1 MNMKRVIVIISL
13 FCSLVAMLM
22 ASCTGANEQPA
33 STSAHAEWAYDAVVY
48 EMNVRQ
54 QSAEGSFA
62 AAEARLPFLKELGVD
77 IVWLMPIHPIGELGR
92 KGTLG
97 SYYAIRNYYEVNPEF
112 GTMEDF
118 ESFLAKA
125 HELDMRV
132 ILDYVANHTSPDAAW
147 VTEKPAE
154 WYVRDSTGKPI
165 VQYDWTDISKLNY
178 ECEEVHAAMYDVL
191 KFWIEKGVDGF
202 RCDVAGEVP
211 DAYWTKAWAEL
222 KKLNPDIYLLAEGEG
237 VNFHT
242 DGFDATYGW
251 KLLHIMNDIAKGDKT
266 TADLKAWIAEF
277 TSEYPRE
284 AFRLLFTS
292 NHDENSWS
300 GTEFERYGE
309 GAETFAAMTYVLPQ
323 AQPLIYTGQEV
334 GYDHRFA
341 FFEKDP
347 IPGWEPNRWTDFYK
361 KLNAMR
367 HSNVALASGER
378 GGELVYVEGAPESVL
393 AFSREVE
400 QNKVV
405 SLFNFSEEAASVV
418 VTAAIAGEYTNAI
431 SGEKVT
437 LVADEQIDL
446 AAWGY
451 MILTK

>member
-1 MNMKRVIVIISL
+1 M
-13 FCSLVAMLM
+13 
-22 ASCTGANEQPA
+22 
-33 STSAHAEWAYDAVVY
+33 
-48 EMNVRQ
+48 
-54 QSAEGSFA
+54 
-62 AAEARLPFLKELGVD
+62 
-77 IVWLMPIHPIGELGR
+77 
-92 KGTLG
+92 
-97 SYYAIRNYYEVNPEF
+97 
-112 GTMEDF
+112 
-118 ESFLAKA
+118 
-125 HELDMRV
+125 
-132 ILDYVANHTSPDAAW
+132 
-147 VTEKPAE
+147 
-154 WYVRDSTGKPI
+154 
-165 VQYDWTDISKLNY
+165 
-178 ECEEVHAAMYDVL
+178 
-191 KFWIEKGVDGF
+191 
-202 RCDVAGEVP
+202 
-211 DAYWTKAWAEL
+211 
-222 KKLNPDIYLLAEGEG
+222 
-237 VNFHT
+237 
-242 DGFDATYGW
+242 
-251 KLLHIMNDIAKGDKT
+251 
-266 TADLKAWIAEF
+266 
-277 TSEYPRE
+277 
-284 AFRLLFTS
+284 
-292 NHDENSWS
+292 
-300 GTEFERYGE
+300 
-309 GAETFAAMTYVLPQ
+309 
-323 AQPLIYTGQEV
+323 IYTGQEV

>member
-1 MNMKRVIVIISL
+1 M
-13 FCSLVAMLM
+13 
-22 ASCTGANEQPA
+22 
-33 STSAHAEWAYDAVVY
+33 
-48 EMNVRQ
+48 
-54 QSAEGSFA
+54 
-62 AAEARLPFLKELGVD
+62 
-77 IVWLMPIHPIGELGR
+77 
-92 KGTLG
+92 
-97 SYYAIRNYYEVNPEF
+97 
-112 GTMEDF
+112 
-118 ESFLAKA
+118 
-125 HELDMRV
+125 
-132 ILDYVANHTSPDAAW
+132 
-147 VTEKPAE
+147 
-154 WYVRDSTGKPI
+154 
-165 VQYDWTDISKLNY
+165 
-178 ECEEVHAAMYDVL
+178 
-191 KFWIEKGVDGF
+191 
-202 RCDVAGEVP
+202 
-211 DAYWTKAWAEL
+211 TKAWTEL

-242 DGFDATYGW
+242 AGFDATYGW

-309 GAETFAAMTYVLPQ
+309 GAEAFAAMTYVLPQ

-334 GYDHRFA
+334 GYNHRFA

>member
-22 ASCTGANEQPA
+22 ASCTSANEQVA

-277 TSEYPRE
+277 TNEYPRE

-292 NHDENSWS
+292 NHDENSWA
-300 GTEFERYGE
+300 GTEFERMGD
-309 GAETFAAMTYVLPQ
+309 AVKAMAVLTFTLPNG
-323 AQPLIYTGQEV
+323 QPLIYTGQEM
-334 GYDHRFA
+334 GWNKRFE
-341 FFEKDP
+341 FFEKDH
-347 IPGWEPNRWTDFYK
+347 IPAWEQNEYTTFYK
-361 KLNAMR
+361 ELIALR
-367 HSNVALASGER
+367 HDNPVLSAGER
-378 GGELVYVEGAPESVL
+378 GGAIQYIESVPETVFAFERKCEECNNRVAVYV
-393 AFSREVE
+393 
-400 QNKVV
+400 
-405 SLFNFSEEAASVV
+405 NFSAEPTSVV
-418 VTAAIAGEYTNAI
+418 IDGVEHTLTGWDYKIIA
-431 SGEKVT
+431 
-437 LVADEQIDL
+437 
-446 AAWGY
+446 
-451 MILTK
+451 TK